1 MTGVQTCALPIFKF
15 DAPKTAQLRDY
26 LGAIEA
32 GEKVLI
38 LTDGVKENVYLS
50 SRNLPNVHVMPFGDE
65 SAYDVLWAGTVVIEK
80 DAMER
85 LGGAAE
91 ETE

>member
-1 MTGVQTCALPIFKF
+1 MC
-15 DAPKTAQLRDY
+15 
-26 LGAIEA
+26 
-32 GEKVLI
+32 
-38 LTDGVKENVYLS
+38 S
-50 SRNLPNVHVMPFGDE
+50 SDLRNLPNVHVMPFGDE